1 MRPPKALG
9 GDSRTNS
16 HVSFGTAE
24 KSARQGFSSL
34 DPRAPDRW
42 EDIASET
49 RRLAFDVSFRDRYPY
64 RNQTLTEY
72 VRVQQSPEA
81 MRSATTVN
89 ARLFSRSRLRLC
101 YVVMKCL
108 LGAVPVGSP
117 AVTTVLK
124 PARVAMS
131 DGRVFVDKGS
141 EAAAVPLYG
150 DKPYSNLAQRKPTCS
165 LQNMRWEETFS
176 WRAKT

>member
-1 MRPPKALG
+1 MVRRKTSVTSSIVAAINAMRRRPKYL
-9 GDSRTNS
+9 
-16 HVSFGTAE
+16 
-24 KSARQGFSSL
+24 
-34 DPRAPDRW
+34 
-42 EDIASET
+42 
-49 RRLAFDVSFRDRYPY
+49 RLATEIFGIEASSGGTSTSLSHFDVSFRDRYPY

-72 VRVQQSPEA
+72 VRVQRSPEA